1 VKLIQ
6 TMRAA
11 LPDGTALEAQ
21 IDARDF
27 MAYDVARARRNWP
40 PGSEAGFLLMQYLTW
55 NALRRAG
62 DEHVG
67 AHFDVDNPP
76 FADLEE
82 IGNGVEPDP
91 TPPDPG
97 PG

>member
-1 VKLIQ
+1 MKLQQ
-6 TMRAA
+6 TLRVTV
-11 LPDGTALEAQ
+11 PDGDVFDVAV
-21 IDARDF
+21 DARDF

-40 PGSEAGFLLMQYLTW
+40 PGSEAGFLLMQYLAW
-55 NALRRAG
+55 SAMRRA
-62 DEHVG
+62 EHPAAG

-82 IGNGVEPDP
+82 LDGHKPDP
-91 TPPDPG
+91 TRPAPG